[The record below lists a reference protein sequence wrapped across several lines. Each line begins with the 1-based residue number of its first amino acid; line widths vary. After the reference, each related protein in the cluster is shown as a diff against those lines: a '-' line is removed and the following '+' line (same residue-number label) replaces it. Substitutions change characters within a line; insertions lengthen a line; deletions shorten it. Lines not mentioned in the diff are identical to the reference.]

1 MSLNYLPIFLHA
13 SIGEVYRN
21 KRPEYVAKLLTP
33 SGVTS
38 NKGKTMANRYRIE
51 IFDEIK
57 SNDLTLYSDQ
67 GMNRVALS
75 ELVFSYA
82 NNFQGNVRA
91 FAYDTLTKKKV
102 TGAYLPMDMLNLFKS
117 KIL

>member
-1 MSLNYLPIFLHA
+1 MSLNCSTH
-13 SIGEVYRN
+13 
-21 KRPEYVAKLLTP
+21 T
-33 SGVTS
+33 TT

-82 NNFQGNVRA
+82 KNFQGNVRA

>member
-1 MSLNYLPIFLHA
+1 MLLNYSPIFLHA

-21 KRPEYVAKLLTP
+21 KRPEYVAKLLNHT
-33 SGVTS
+33 TT

-82 NNFQGNVRA
+82 KNFQGNVRA